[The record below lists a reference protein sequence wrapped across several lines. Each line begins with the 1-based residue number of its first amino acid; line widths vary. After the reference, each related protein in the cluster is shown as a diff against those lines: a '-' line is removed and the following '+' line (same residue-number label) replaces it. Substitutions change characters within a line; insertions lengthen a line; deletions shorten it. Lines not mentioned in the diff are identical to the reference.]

1 MEYNLTK
8 EDKDIIKA
16 QFSAWQEIQD
26 EKKALSEAEKGS
38 KEKVKEIL
46 DCKIGTVG
54 KLFKLMQKR
63 YNGDDEDEDIWAVL
77 ESLSSTSSGDDEE
90 ETEEEE
96 D

>member
-8 EDKDIIKA
+8 EDKDIIKS
-16 QFSAWQEIQD
+16 QYSVWEEIQD
-26 EKKALSEAEKGS
+26 EKKALSEAEKGT

-63 YNGDDEDEDIWAVL
+63 CNGDDEYEDIWAVL
-77 ESLSSTSSGDDEE
+77 EGLSSGTSSDE
-90 ETEEEE
+90 EEEE

>member
-63 YNGDDEDEDIWAVL
+63 YNGDDEEEDIW
-77 ESLSSTSSGDDEE
+77 SLIELIASPNNSDTDEE
-90 ETEEEE
+90 DEES
-96 D
+96 